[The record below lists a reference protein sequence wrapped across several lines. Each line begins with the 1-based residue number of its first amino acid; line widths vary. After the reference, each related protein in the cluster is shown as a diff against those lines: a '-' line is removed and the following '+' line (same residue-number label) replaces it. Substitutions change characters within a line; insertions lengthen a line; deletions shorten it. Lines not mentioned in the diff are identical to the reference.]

1 MKNLLKTSALAAVLA
16 LSANSA
22 NAANQTVGFKT
33 QEDIDVTLNFVSD
46 IEIHMTENLNLENLV
61 AGDSFEVETEALLEH
76 DSDRYTS
83 CDIDDSVSH
92 INIMGTQPSVGT
104 AIGQLDNANAIAYDV
119 TLTDSNTSNT
129 LPVMAQI
136 KDKDTC
142 NAIIISATEAQTDDA
157 YANGIYTAAITVSAA
172 YDTVTDIDITL
183 TTPVI
188 ASSGNGSANWYDAD
202 DDGTEDVGEKDFIDR
217 ELNFSTDSNGLDAT
231 VAYTNG
237 TNNSTVYQT
246 SDGSSADSTF
256 STEVNGF
263 DLDSLTVNTDYLF
276 TEKH

>member
-46 IEIHMTENLNLENLV
+46 IEIHMSENLNLANLV

-76 DSDRYTS
+76 NTNRYTS
-83 CDIDDSVSH
+83 CDIDDSVTH
-92 INIMGTQPSVGT
+92 INIMGTQPAVGT
-104 AIGQLDNANAIAYDV
+104 NIGERDNADSIAYDV
-119 TLTDSNTSNT
+119 TLLDSNTSQN
-129 LPVMAQI
+129 LSVMAQI
-136 KDKDTC
+136 KDQHTC
-142 NAIIISATEAQTDDA
+142 DAIIISATEAQTDDA
-157 YANGIYTAAITVSAA
+157 YAEGIYTAAITVSAA

-183 TTPVI
+183 ATPVI
-188 ASSGNGSANWYDAD
+188 AADGNGSSNWYDAD
-202 DDGTEDVGEKDFIDR
+202 GDGNEDVNEKDFIDR
-217 ELNFSTDSNGLDAT
+217 ELNFSTDINGLDAT
-231 VAYTNG
+231 VSYTDG
-237 TNNSTVYQT
+237 STNSTVYQT

-263 DLDSLTVNTDYLF
+263 DLEDRKSVV
-276 TEKH
+276 